1 MSIRHALPAD
11 VDTLADIEAASYP
24 SAEGAS
30 RQSIAGRVAVYPDC
44 FWLLDEGGEV
54 KAFVNGFVTDMP
66 DLTDE
71 MYDDPHLHTSKGGW
85 QMIFSVVTAPAHR
98 HEGCA
103 SRVLRQVC
111 ADAKA
116 AGRKGVVLTCKERL
130 VDFYARLGFVDE
142 GLSESTHG
150 NVVWH
155 QMRLALM
162 HAVGTGN
169 PTANGSAKTAERTND
184 ADTTAMSGVDHDAE
198 TLEFPQV
205 EPTA

>member
-1 MSIRHALPAD
+1 MSIRHALPSD
-11 VDTLADIEAASYP
+11 VDTLAEIEASYP

-71 MYDDPHLHTSKGGW
+71 MYDDPHLHTPKGGW

-111 ADAKA
+111 AGAKA
-116 AGRKGVVLTCKERL
+116 AGRKGIVLTCKERL
-130 VDFYARLGFVDE
+130 IGFYAQFGFVDE
-142 GLSESTHG
+142 GVSVSTHG
-150 NVVWH
+150 DVVWH
-155 QMRLALM
+155 QMRL
-162 HAVGTGN
+162 T
-169 PTANGSAKTAERTND
+169 
-184 ADTTAMSGVDHDAE
+184 
-198 TLEFPQV
+198 F
-205 EPTA
+205 

>member
-24 SAEGAS
+24 PAEGAS

-130 VDFYARLGFVDE
+130 IGFYAQFGFVDE
-142 GLSESTHG
+142 ASPSP
-150 NVVWH
+150 
-155 QMRLALM
+155 
-162 HAVGTGN
+162 
-169 PTANGSAKTAERTND
+169 PTA
-184 ADTTAMSGVDHDAE
+184 MWSGIRCG
-198 TLEFPQV
+198 
-205 EPTA
+205 

>member
-1 MSIRHALPAD
+1 MWTHWPKSKLPP
-11 VDTLADIEAASYP
+11 TRPLRGRPGRASP
-24 SAEGAS
+24 
-30 RQSIAGRVAVYPDC
+30 GRVTVYPDC

-71 MYDDPHLHTSKGGW
+71 MYDDPHLHTPKGGW

-116 AGRKGVVLTCKERL
+116 AGRKGIVLTCKERL
-130 VDFYARLGFVDE
+130 IGFYAQFGFVDE
-142 GLSESTHG
+142 GVSVSTHG
-150 NVVWH
+150 DVVWH
-155 QMRLALM
+155 QMRL
-162 HAVGTGN
+162 T
-169 PTANGSAKTAERTND
+169 
-184 ADTTAMSGVDHDAE
+184 
-198 TLEFPQV
+198 F
-205 EPTA
+205 